1 MIRLVI
7 AEDQALVLGAIASL
21 LALEADLDIVG
32 RAADGAEALDM
43 ALKLAPEVLLT
54 DIEMPHLSGLDVAAQ
69 LMADV
74 LRRVAAADADVP
86 GS

>member
-32 RAADGAEALDM
+32 RAADGA
-43 ALKLAPEVLLT
+43 
-54 DIEMPHLSGLDVAAQ
+54 
-69 LMADV
+69 
-74 LRRVAAADADVP
+74 
-86 GS
+86 